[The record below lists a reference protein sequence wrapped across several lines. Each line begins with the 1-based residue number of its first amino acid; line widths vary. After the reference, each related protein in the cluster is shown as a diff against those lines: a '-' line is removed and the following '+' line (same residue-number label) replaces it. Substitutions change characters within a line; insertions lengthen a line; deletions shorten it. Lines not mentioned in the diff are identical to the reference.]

1 MSEISAV
8 WRLRLLPFGPRLT
21 RRTGRKK
28 PTPPPHSQSN
38 PMGIFS
44 LSLFG
49 NDAAVELTMDLL
61 TICSPIF
68 IPRKMFSVATI
79 KRNPRGVEPGG
90 FEFCTTK
97 LPTKKESKEKFGLA
111 NLHHA
116 LLNLTPENI
125 ENHLHAL
132 INRCNET
139 IWLLEQHGRHMEC
152 VGNSYAVLANLVVH
166 SGALI
171 PITLQQSLLA
181 AAEGEHQRVSMLL
194 TGKRCSSGSTTRDQ
208 VRGIDQ
214 DNMGENE
221 CRKEAGGFRLEDYTA
236 LQSRRRLAEL
246 ISFHDYTSI
255 QLTPLSL
262 EIEIGTKVELMNLET
277 EGYNGRQK
285 GIVKNVR
292 VCLRQ
297 GQLAHGIFIPP
308 ADNSMSAEE
317 IEKWEVKE
325 GTKTVGEF
333 SVFLESNIKIVK
345 SGAEESNNDHGVQE
359 EDDTSSPP
367 SSPTAPAHAK
377 TADDS
382 DNTDDYETIVCSGNR
397 FFINYGLG
405 PVQLWAT
412 EFQAHK
418 EFGAGLENGKNVNT
432 APVSPVHF
440 GDGILTRKIGL
451 RLEGYPKV
459 DESPESFH
467 TGLDLLKRLSINNL
481 FRTGELKSM
490 LVSSDIDYFCTP
502 PDLVIMEAARDLQ
515 QQKAQAALIN
525 ADPDEK
531 FVSSRTNMTVE
542 QFATLGCDACAKKA
556 SDVVDLTKLLVCS
569 RCKTARYCTKT
580 CRNHLLCTV
589 IVILIFGVCSLIFF
603 SLSLILFFQV
613 KHNIGKNTKTNV
625 KHLQSAERIK
635 KKCLIKKLQKR

>member
-1 MSEISAV
+1 
-8 WRLRLLPFGPRLT
+8 
-21 RRTGRKK
+21 
-28 PTPPPHSQSN
+28 
-38 PMGIFS
+38 MGIFS

-79 KRNPRGVEPGG
+79 KRDPRGVEPGG

-333 SVFLESNIKIVK
+333 SVFLESNIKIIK

-603 SLSLILFFQV
+603 LSFSYPFFPGQAQHWKEHKNKCKTFAKCRKNQKKMSDKKVAKKV
-613 KHNIGKNTKTNV
+613 K
-625 KHLQSAERIK
+625 EF
-635 KKCLIKKLQKR
+635 CKKL